1 MRSRLEAFCGKHQH
15 IDENRDDETTADNK
29 SGPAVVARNLKAVL
43 PSQQDGVF
51 YSVVTDRFYTSVQ
64 GAIQLLA
71 RGVYTLGTILANKA
85 GYCAEIKEKNRS
97 RPASIPRGTTRF
109 AVNMDI
115 PAITAAVWWIT
126 NPLNSY
132 RQAADAIC

>member
-85 GYCAEIKEKNRS
+85 GYCAEMHPVRVVLSPRS
-97 RPASIPRGTTRF
+97 PSWSCNLVLAQ
-109 AVNMDI
+109 VYM
-115 PAITAAVWWIT
+115 
-126 NPLNSY
+126 SY
-132 RQAADAIC
+132 